1 MTPMADIFISYA
13 REDRRRA
20 GALVDVLTRHGWSVW
35 WDKDLRHGQDFG
47 ESIQEQLNAARCVV
61 VLWSASSLRS
71 AHVLEEAEEGRANG
85 RLVPALIEA
94 VQLPLGFRRLQAA
107 DLTDWTGAAEHE
119 EFTQFERSIAA
130 LLGDAP
136 RAAVERP
143 MPRPE
148 TGNRRMAAIAAAAAL
163 IIAIAGGGIY
173 LLSGDSA
180 GNAVPSNPPEHG
192 GTTPEKEIAPSP
204 KPEPEPS
211 DPNASLP
218 RPTDPTTKPP
228 VSSVPV
234 SSETKTPAS
243 TSPKPAVPNQPP
255 GNPRTVGE
263 SGCQSLED
271 SARARPEVHAA
282 QFELGRCYYDASRF
296 DEAIAAISRAV
307 DINSRVPEYLRVRG
321 LAKWKNGLGRQG
333 LADLDNAVS
342 LDVMNATLYKSRG
355 DIHAGVGDYQRA
367 VDDFRKATELAPQ
380 DSGAWFG
387 LADAL
392 TRNGDREAG
401 EVAMRQA
408 KSRQ

>member
-1 MTPMADIFISYA
+1 
-13 REDRRRA
+13 
-20 GALVDVLTRHGWSVW
+20 
-35 WDKDLRHGQDFG
+35 
-47 ESIQEQLNAARCVV
+47 
-61 VLWSASSLRS
+61 
-71 AHVLEEAEEGRANG
+71 
-85 RLVPALIEA
+85 
-94 VQLPLGFRRLQAA
+94 
-107 DLTDWTGAAEHE
+107 
-119 EFTQFERSIAA
+119 
-130 LLGDAP
+130 
-136 RAAVERP
+136 
-143 MPRPE
+143 
-148 TGNRRMAAIAAAAAL
+148 MAAIAAAAAL
-163 IIAIAGGGIY
+163 IVAIAGGGIY

-204 KPEPEPS
+204 KPEPAPS

-228 VSSVPV
+228 VSSDPAP
-234 SSETKTPAS
+234 SKTTTPAS
-243 TSPKPAVPNQPP
+243 TGPKSAAPNQPP
-255 GNPRTVGE
+255 GNPRTGRNE

-307 DINSRVPEYLRVRG
+307 DINSRVPEYLRIRG

>member
-20 GALVDVLTRHGWSVW
+20 GALVEVLTRHGWSVW

-94 VQLPLGFRRLQAA
+94 VPLPLGFRRLQAA
-107 DLTDWTGAAEHE
+107 DLTDWTGTAEHE

-130 LLGDAP
+130 LLDDAP
-136 RAAVERP
+136 RAAAVERP
-143 MPRPE
+143 MPRRE

-180 GNAVPSNPPEHG
+180 GNAVPSNPPKPV
-192 GTTPEKEIAPSP
+192 GTTPERPTTPAP
-204 KPEPEPS
+204 KPVPEVVS
-211 DPNASLP
+211 DPSASPP
-218 RPTDPTTKPP
+218 RATDPTTRPS
-228 VSSVPV
+228 VSSTPVP
-234 SSETKTPAS
+234 SKPKTPAS
-243 TSPKPAVPNQPP
+243 EVSNQPP
-255 GNPRTVGE
+255 GNPPTGRNE

-271 SARARPEVHAA
+271 SVRARPEVHAA
-282 QFELGRCYYDASRF
+282 QFKLGRCYYDASRF

-307 DINSRVPEYLRVRG
+307 DLNSRVPEYLQVRG

-333 LADLDNAVS
+333 LSDLDSAVS

-355 DIHAGVGDYQRA
+355 EIHAGVGDYQRA

-392 TRNGDREAG
+392 TRNGDREAA